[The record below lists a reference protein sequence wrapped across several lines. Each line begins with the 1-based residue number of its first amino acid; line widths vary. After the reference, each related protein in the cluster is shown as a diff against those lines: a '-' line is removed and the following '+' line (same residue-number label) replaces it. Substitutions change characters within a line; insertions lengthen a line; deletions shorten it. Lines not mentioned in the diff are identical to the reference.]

1 MALSSDFAPQ
11 RSRAAAADPFP
22 AGDGASFADLTSAT
36 GVPLDRALR
45 DGVANARARVTDL
58 REDQFGPITGTKSLR
73 LDFTGAWRGRPG
85 SGAVHVREF
94 DSVVCTIT
102 LFVAHGSGIAYDAT
116 LQRAISSL
124 QPLKR

>member
-11 RSRAAAADPFP
+11 RSRDGAANPFP
-22 AGDGASFADLTSAT
+22 AGDGASFAALTSAT

-45 DGVANARARVTDL
+45 DGIASVQGLVADL
-58 REDQFGPITGTKSLR
+58 RDNQFGPIGGTKSLR
-73 LDFTGAWRGRPG
+73 LDFTGTRGGRTG

-94 DSVVCTIT
+94 DGVVCTIT
-102 LFVAHGSGIAYDAT
+102 LFVAQGSGIAYDAT

-124 QPLKR
+124 QPVRR